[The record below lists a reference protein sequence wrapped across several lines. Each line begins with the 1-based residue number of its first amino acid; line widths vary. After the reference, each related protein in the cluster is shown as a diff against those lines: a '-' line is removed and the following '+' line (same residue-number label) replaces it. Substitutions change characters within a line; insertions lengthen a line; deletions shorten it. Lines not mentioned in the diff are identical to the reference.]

1 MTTAIRTI
9 ITVGNPDPT
18 STTETHHIELKGDIR
33 PAEAVHRAKLI
44 LRANERLDHPTRG
57 YLISCLDN
65 GIYAITHE
73 TVHAN

>member
-1 MTTAIRTI
+1 MTIRTI

>member
-1 MTTAIRTI
+1 MTTTTRTI

-18 STTETHHIELKGDIR
+18 STTETHHIELKGDVR

>member
-1 MTTAIRTI
+1 MTIRTI
-9 ITVGNPDPT
+9 ITVGNPD
-18 STTETHHIELKGDIR
+18 STETHHIELKGDIR

-57 YLISCLDN
+57 YLISCIDN

-73 TVHAN
+73 SANADTTNTN